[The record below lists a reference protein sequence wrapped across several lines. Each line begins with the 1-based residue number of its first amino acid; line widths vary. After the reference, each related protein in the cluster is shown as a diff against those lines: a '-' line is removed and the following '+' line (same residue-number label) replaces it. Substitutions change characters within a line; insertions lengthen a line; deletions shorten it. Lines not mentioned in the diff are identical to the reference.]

1 MFFIGSVSAQDY
13 GPVKVNLDGYID
25 DKAGETFKAAPVV
38 EKKEEPKEKK
48 VEAKKALSP
57 LDARKAA
64 RQAAA
69 EKAKS
74 TSVARQTPKATGPI
88 SKVDSSSLTFGGAK
102 STGSNLIL
110 YIGVGVAVLLLLI
123 IIVVVMM
130 KKKKSSSSPYNF
142 TSDSASLQDKIE
154 ASEKAMMADTQ
165 NEAPP
170 LQSSDGNVGDANF
183 VPHNSQEMAQKFANE
198 MKVDQRGRNPSGL
211 IIDEDMYFTSGA
223 TGFVDEDFD
232 PQSE

>member
-1 MFFIGSVSAQDY
+1 MFFVCSASAQDY
-13 GPVKVNLDGYID
+13 GPVEVNLDGYID

-38 EKKEEPKEKK
+38 EKKEEPKEEKA
-48 VEAKKALSP
+48 EAKKTLDP
-57 LDARKAA
+57 LEARKAA
-64 RQAAA
+64 RKAAA

-74 TSVARQTPKATGPI
+74 NTVARQTPKATGPI
-88 SKVDSSSLTFGGAK
+88 STVDSSSLTFGGAK
-102 STGSNLIL
+102 STGSNLAL
-110 YIGVGVAVLLLLI
+110 YIGIAVAVLLILI
-123 IIVVVMM
+123 IIIVVMM

-154 ASEKAMMADTQ
+154 ASERVMMAETQ
-165 NEAPP
+165 DEAPP

-183 VPHNSQEMAQKFANE
+183 VPHNSQEMAQKFASE
-198 MKVDQRGRNPSGL
+198 MKVDERGRNPSGL

-232 PQSE
+232 PKSE